1 MVLLVGRW
9 IVFNDWTYTSRVPR
23 RAAWRTTDV
32 LVPGEFLGTW
42 ESVT

>member
-9 IVFNDWTYTSRVPR
+9 VVFNDFTNLSRVQR
-23 RAAWRTTDV
+23 RAVWRTTAV

-42 ESVT
+42 EG